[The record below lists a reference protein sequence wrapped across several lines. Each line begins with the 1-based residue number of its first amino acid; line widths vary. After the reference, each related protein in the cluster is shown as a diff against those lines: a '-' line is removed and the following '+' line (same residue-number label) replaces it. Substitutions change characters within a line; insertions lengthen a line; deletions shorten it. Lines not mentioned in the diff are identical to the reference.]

1 MAFYK
6 HAMQRSYV
14 AIYLRYYLPR
24 NILEQNKQVQK
35 MYVMDKYF
43 VKQPQNIIIKVKM
56 KEHKIGKKD
65 YIYTG
70 KKLNEIYIIAF
81 IFL

>member
-1 MAFYK
+1 MLCKEIMLLLYF
-6 HAMQRSYV
+6 
-14 AIYLRYYLPR
+14 LRYSFPR

-35 MYVMDKYF
+35 MNVMDIYS
-43 VKQPQNIIIKVKM
+43 VKQTENIIIKVKM
-56 KEHKIGKKD
+56 KEHKIGKRN
-65 YIYTG
+65 TG

>member
-1 MAFYK
+1 MLLL
-6 HAMQRSYV
+6 
-14 AIYLRYYLPR
+14 YLRYYLPR

-65 YIYTG
+65 YIHTG
-70 KKLNEIYIIAF
+70 KKLNEIYIIVF

>member
-1 MAFYK
+1 MLCK
-6 HAMQRSYV
+6 EVMLLL
-14 AIYLRYYLPR
+14 YLRYYLPR

-43 VKQPQNIIIKVKM
+43 VKQPQNIVIKVKM

>member
-1 MAFYK
+1 MLLL
-6 HAMQRSYV
+6 
-14 AIYLRYYLPR
+14 YLRYYLPR

>member
-1 MAFYK
+1 MLLL
-6 HAMQRSYV
+6 
-14 AIYLRYYLPR
+14 YLRYYLPR

-43 VKQPQNIIIKVKM
+43 VKQPQNIIVKVKM

>member
-1 MAFYK
+1 
-6 HAMQRSYV
+6 
-14 AIYLRYYLPR
+14 
-24 NILEQNKQVQK
+24 

>member
-14 AIYLRYYLPR
+14 AIMRYYLPR

>member
-1 MAFYK
+1 
-6 HAMQRSYV
+6 
-14 AIYLRYYLPR
+14 
-24 NILEQNKQVQK
+24 

-81 IFL
+81 IFLWLWDSHLFSFIYIRKSCSVNLVWI

>member
-1 MAFYK
+1 MLLL
-6 HAMQRSYV
+6 
-14 AIYLRYYLPR
+14 YLRYYLPR

-35 MYVMDKYF
+35 MYVMDKHF